1 MCELAPP
8 FIYAFLPALII
19 APVFGVVP
27 WNAIFYYISSGKT
40 MLVDMCCKRIH
51 NKYRKYNQ
59 LTRSMIMKYTAN
71 EKRYETM
78 PYKKCG
84 DSGLKLPALSL
95 GLWHNFGDNADYNNM
110 CQMCFTAFDHGIT
123 HFDLANNYGPEA
135 GSAERNFG
143 KILNDNL
150 KAYRDEMIISTKA
163 GYYMWP
169 GPYGDFGSKKYLTAS
184 LDQSLK
190 RMNLDYVDIFY
201 HHRMDPN
208 TPLYETMW
216 ALDSIVKSGKALYV
230 GLSNYDGET
239 MKKAAD
245 ILNELHCPFIINQ
258 NRYSIFDRTVETNS
272 ILNMAKQ
279 EEKGMII
286 FSPLAQGLLTDRYL
300 KGIPEDSRVKTD
312 GRFLNEKVLS
322 PDKIGKIEKLNQI
335 AQERGQTLAQM
346 SLSWLYHREE
356 ITSVLI
362 GASKPEQIIENIKMI
377 ENLSFT
383 EAELTKIDSIA
394 I

>member
-1 MCELAPP
+1 
-8 FIYAFLPALII
+8 
-19 APVFGVVP
+19 
-27 WNAIFYYISSGKT
+27 
-40 MLVDMCCKRIH
+40 
-51 NKYRKYNQ
+51 
-59 LTRSMIMKYTAN
+59 MKYTAN

-143 KILNDNL
+143 KILHDTL

-322 PDKIGKIEKLNQI
+322 PEKIGKIEKLNQI
-335 AQERGQTLAQM
+335 AKERGQTLAQM

-362 GASKPEQIIENIKMI
+362 GASKPKQITENIKMI

-383 EAELTKIDSIA
+383 EAELAKIDSIA